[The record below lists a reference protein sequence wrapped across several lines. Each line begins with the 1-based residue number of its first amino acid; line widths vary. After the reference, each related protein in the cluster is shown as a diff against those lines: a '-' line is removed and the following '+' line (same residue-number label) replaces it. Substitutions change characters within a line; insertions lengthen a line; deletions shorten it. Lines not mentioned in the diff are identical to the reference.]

1 MYAVIDIPRFA
12 LQAVLRMEEGLAG
25 KPIALVDASL
35 AKPSVIDCSIAAERS
50 GIFSGLSLPQ
60 AIARCPEV
68 VVRYRSEKAEVSA
81 GRALFDYAY
90 SLSPQVEETYPG
102 VCTIGLD
109 GVNRDG
115 LHERC
120 DKIVSALQGL
130 GLKGR
135 MGISTTP
142 DLALLVARESKR
154 VKAVGGDLFQGR
166 VDCVSG
172 VAMAKTDPH
181 PVTEAGNEWPTMV
194 AEPEKA
200 GRPGLDFP
208 EGVDKTEE
216 RALRLGSRSLTGPRY
231 DSLKVFLHSLPLV
244 AAEPSEYLHAILA
257 QWGIHSAGAF
267 VGLPREEVGK
277 RLGKEGLDFWDRLS
291 GREERPL
298 RVSPLPECYIE
309 SLDFEYEIDTVGPL
323 LFVIRRFLDSLC
335 LRLSRSA
342 LVAETLNLELPLSD
356 IRLDDGERVEAV
368 RLSLKIPDP
377 TCDADALFSLL
388 SIRLENLDTAAAI
401 VGISLEIEPVERNE
415 NQLGLFET
423 SLKDPHR
430 FSQTLAQLAGIVGPD
445 NVGRPV
451 LEADGRPDGVRLERL
466 PSTIPPASSARVMDS
481 FGMALRRFRPPLDAD
496 VRIRDRRPVW
506 FRCSQGGGAIGACRG
521 PWAHSSQWWEAGG
534 WNRLEWDVELKAGGV
549 YRLVKERSQWT
560 VEGMYD

>member
-12 LQAVLRMEEGLAG
+12 LQAVSRMEEGLIG

-35 AKPSVIDCSIAAERS
+35 AKSSVIDCSIAAERS
-50 GIFSGLSLPQ
+50 GVFSGLSLPQ
-60 AIARCPEV
+60 AIARCPEII
-68 VVRYRSEKAEVSA
+68 VRHQSEKAELSA
-81 GRALFDYAY
+81 GRAIFDCAY

-109 GVNRDG
+109 GVNRDDLG
-115 LHERC
+115 ERC
-120 DKIVSALQGL
+120 EKIVSALQGL

-154 VKAVGGDLFQGR
+154 VKAIVGDFYQGR
-166 VDCVSG
+166 ADCVSG

-181 PVTEAGNEWPTMV
+181 SAAEARNEWPAMV
-194 AEPEKA
+194 AEPERTWGAGLVSTSQILKA
-200 GRPGLDFP
+200 FL
-208 EGVDKTEE
+208 
-216 RALRLGSRSLTGPRY
+216 
-231 DSLKVFLHSLPLV
+231 DSLPIID
-244 AAEPSEYLHAILA
+244 AEPSEHLHSILA
-257 QWGIHSAGAF
+257 QWGIHSAGAL
-267 VGLPREEVGK
+267 VELSREEIGK
-277 RLGKEGLDFWDRLS
+277 RLGTEGLDFWDRLS
-291 GREERPL
+291 GRKERPL
-298 RVSPLPECYIE
+298 RVSPFPECYIE
-309 SLDFEYEIDTVGPL
+309 SLDFEYEIDTAGPL

-335 LRLSRSA
+335 LRLSRAA
-342 LVAETLNLELPLSD
+342 LVAESLNLELPLSD

-388 SIRLENLDTAAAI
+388 SIRLENLDTTSAI
-401 VGISLEIEPVERNE
+401 VGIRLEIAPVERNE

-430 FSQTLAQLAGIVGPD
+430 FSQTLALLAGIVGPD

-466 PSTIPPASSARVMDS
+466 PSTVPPVNPAGATISH
-481 FGMALRRFRPPLDAD
+481 GMALRRFRPPLDAD
-496 VRIRDRRPVW
+496 VRIRDRRPAW
-506 FRCSQGGGAIGACRG
+506 FRCSLAGGTIGACRG
-521 PWAHSSQWWEAGG
+521 PWAHSGQWWEAGG
-534 WNRLEWDVELKAGGV
+534 WNRLEWDVELNTGGV
-549 YRLVKERSQWT
+549 YRLVKERSRWM